1 MGHKPLGNKDLRR
14 LLDTV
19 QQLYALHDHASF
31 TTCLVDS
38 LASLVPVDIAS
49 YDELNPKTKKTFV
62 KTAPHD
68 YPMPTNGCEV
78 LGKFLLQH
86 PCVAYAHRTGDG
98 APRKIT
104 DFISVNQWKRTSLF
118 NEFYRHLGTVHNLGM
133 QMATGSDRSTMVTM
147 GFHSAGRDF
156 DERDRS
162 ILAVLRPHLAQAYSN
177 AQVVT
182 EIREGIAKYKSLME
196 LMDQAVIELS
206 PTETIRWATVGAIR
220 LLTPPGTR
228 TFSEL
233 HCLPEVLVQ
242 WLQRQDTVV
251 QDERLLSTPLRPLDF
266 VLYGRPL
273 RARLLR
279 NGDSKVIA
287 LELRTRE
294 ISSCALAPLGLS
306 NRESEILSWLA
317 QGKAN
322 ADIAMILH
330 ISVRTVHK
338 HVEKIY
344 QKLGVDNR
352 HAAMAI
358 ALDLIQV

>member
-14 LLDTV
+14 LLDTI
-19 QQLYALHDHASF
+19 QHLYALQDHASF

-68 YPMPTNGCEV
+68 YPMPTNGLEI

-86 PCVAYAHRTGDG
+86 PCVAYAHQTGDG

-104 DFISVNQWKRTSLF
+104 DFIGVNQWKRTSLF
-118 NEFYRHLGTVHNLGM
+118 NEFYRQLGTVHNLGM

-147 GFHSAGRDF
+147 GFHRARRDF

-182 EIREGIAKYKSLME
+182 EIRESVSKYQSLIE
-196 LMDQAVIELS
+196 RMDQAVIELS
-206 PTETIRWATVGAIR
+206 SRETIRWATPRAVR
-220 LLTPPGTR
+220 LLTPPGTEAPG
-228 TFSEL
+228 EL
-233 HCLPEVLVQ
+233 HRLPEILARWVQ
-242 WLQRQDTVV
+242 QQDTVM
-251 QDERLLSTPLRPLDF
+251 QDDRLLSAPLHPFDF
-266 VLYGRPL
+266 VLDGRPL

-279 NGDSKVIA
+279 DGDSKVIA
-287 LELRTRE
+287 LEARARE
-294 ISSCALAPLGLS
+294 ISPCALAPLGLS
-306 NRESEILSWLA
+306 HRESEILSWLS

-322 ADIAMILH
+322 ADIAVILD
-330 ISVRTVHK
+330 ISVRTVQK
-338 HVEKIY
+338 HVERIF

-352 HAAMAI
+352 HAATAI
-358 ALDLIQV
+358 ALDLMRV